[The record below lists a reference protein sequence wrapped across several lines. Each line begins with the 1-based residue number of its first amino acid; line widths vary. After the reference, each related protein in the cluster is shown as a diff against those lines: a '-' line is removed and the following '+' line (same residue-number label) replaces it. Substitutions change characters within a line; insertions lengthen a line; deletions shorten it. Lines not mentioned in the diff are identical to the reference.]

1 MLQLAPY
8 MKMYTTYVQNFS
20 DATQTL
26 GKLLAQKKYERFNAF
41 VDQCRSDPRCQDLS
55 LESFL
60 VMPVQRIPRYKLL
73 LTELLKNT
81 EESNKDYTLLS
92 KALEAI
98 EVVAKLMNEDLRPN
112 EKHDEMYVLFVYL
125 FHIWVTTPAFQI

>member
-1 MLQLAPY
+1 
-8 MKMYTTYVQNFS
+8 MKMYTSYVQNFS
-20 DATQTL
+20 GATQTL
-26 GKLLAQKKYERFNAF
+26 GKLLTDKKYERFKVY
-41 VDQCRSDPRCQDLS
+41 VDQCRSDPRCQGLS

-81 EESNKDYTLLS
+81 EESNKDYILLS

-98 EVVAKLMNEDLRPN
+98 ESVATLMNEDLRQN
-112 EKHDEMYVLFVYL
+112 EKHDEMYVLFVCL
-125 FHIWVTTPAFQI
+125 FV